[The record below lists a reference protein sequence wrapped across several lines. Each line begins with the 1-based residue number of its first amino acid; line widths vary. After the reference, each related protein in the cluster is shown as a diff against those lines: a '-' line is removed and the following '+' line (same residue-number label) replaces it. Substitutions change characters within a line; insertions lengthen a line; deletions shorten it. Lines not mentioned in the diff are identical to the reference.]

1 MLDILFVSMLMKSI
15 NDFVSLERNLM
26 NKDNVLAGQSDI
38 GCVIVT
44 FNRLD
49 KLKTT
54 LEHYANQTLL
64 PRYIIV
70 SWKLYYGMRN
80 DLIFFKKHFPTHY
93 PIVLLKLFIKTLLS
107 PLKGRSMVEFK
118 MRFAAMK
125 DR

>member
-1 MLDILFVSMLMKSI
+1 
-15 NDFVSLERNLM
+15 M

-93 PIVLLKLFIKTLLS
+93 PIVLLKLCIKTLLS